1 MKEVEAMTAV
11 LDSAILEAQNE
22 MDNVDMLDQ
31 DGELIDY
38 VAGLTDHM
46 VESEP
51 DYTEEDIDD
60 DVKKMAEEEV

>member
-1 MKEVEAMTAV
+1 MSAA
-11 LDSAILEAQNE
+11 LDNAILEAQKE

-46 VESEP
+46 IESEP
-51 DYTEEDIDD
+51 DYTKEDIDD
-60 DVKKMAEEEV
+60 DVKDIAEEGV

>member
-1 MKEVEAMTAV
+1 MSTI
-11 LDSAILEAQNE
+11 LDNAILEAQNE
-22 MDNVDMLDQ
+22 IDNVDMADADE
-31 DGELIDY
+31 DGEMIDF

-60 DVKKMAEEEV
+60 DVKDMLDEED